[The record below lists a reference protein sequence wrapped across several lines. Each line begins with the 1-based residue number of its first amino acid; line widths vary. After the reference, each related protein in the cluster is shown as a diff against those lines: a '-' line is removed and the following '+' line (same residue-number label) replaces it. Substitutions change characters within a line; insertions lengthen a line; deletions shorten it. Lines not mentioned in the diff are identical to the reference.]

1 MSKLIWI
8 TGLAGSGK
16 TSIGKGLFKKIK
28 KKEPN
33 TVIIDGD
40 HYREVFG
47 HSGYS
52 KKERLL
58 VARNIVK
65 LCNFLIL
72 QDINVICC
80 TISLFKE
87 IHTLNRKTFK
97 NYYEIYI
104 SCNMEE
110 LFRRDQK
117 GLYSKAIKGKIK
129 NVVGV
134 DIDFDEP
141 INPFL
146 IIKNEKKE
154 SLSENINKIIDK
166 IQINENQL
174 GLYKTS

>member
-16 TSIGKGLFKKIK
+16 TTIGKGLYNQIK
-28 KKEPN
+28 KKEAN

-40 HYREVFG
+40 QYRELFG
-47 HSGYS
+47 QSGYS

-65 LCNFLIL
+65 LCEFLIL

-87 IHTLNRKTFK
+87 IHALNRKTFK
-97 NYYEIYI
+97 NYYDIFI
-104 SCNMEE
+104 SCEMDE
-110 LFRRDQK
+110 LIRRDQK
-117 GLYSKAIKGKIK
+117 GLYKKAYKDQID

-134 DIDFDEP
+134 DIEFDEP
-141 INPFL
+141 LNPFL
-146 IIKNEKKE
+146 KINNNKKE
-154 SLSENINKIIDK
+154 LLSEKIKFILDK
-166 IQINENQL
+166 ILQI
-174 GLYKTS
+174 